1 MTKIEHVEFIKIS
14 DPGAI
19 TGGVKLSNGHAQMPD
34 APGIGVD
41 VDWKRLEA
49 MSALGEPA

>member
-1 MTKIEHVEFIKIS
+1 VTFS
-14 DPGAI
+14 SGY
-19 TGGVKLSNGHAQMPD
+19 AQLPD